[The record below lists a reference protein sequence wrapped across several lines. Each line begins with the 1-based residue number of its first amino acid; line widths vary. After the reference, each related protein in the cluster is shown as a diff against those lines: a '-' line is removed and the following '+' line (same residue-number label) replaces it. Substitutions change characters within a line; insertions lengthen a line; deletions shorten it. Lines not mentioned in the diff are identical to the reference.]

1 MRPKKRRLWYITLI
15 TLFLGGATLIVLT
28 TLNDHLIFFM
38 MPTDA
43 LLKKPTTAIR
53 LGGLVEEGSLKHLD
67 DHKITFRI
75 TDGKESVLVIYRG
88 IIPDLFREGQ
98 GVVAEGK
105 LSNDQLFQATS
116 ILAKHDEK
124 YMPKDVAD
132 ALKANGRWRPQQN
145 KNMSEKVP

>member
-1 MRPKKRRLWYITLI
+1 MKPKKRRFLYLSLI
-15 TLFLGGATLIVLT
+15 TLFLGGVTLIVLT

-53 LGGLVEEGSLKHLD
+53 LGGLVEEGSLKHLG
-67 DHKITFRI
+67 DHKITFRV
-75 TDGKESVLVIYRG
+75 TDGSESVLVIYRG

-98 GVVAEGK
+98 GVIAEGK
-105 LSNDQLFQATS
+105 LSSEQEFHATS

-132 ALKANGRWRPQQN
+132 ALKANGTWRPEQY
-145 KNMSEKVP
+145 KNLAEKVP